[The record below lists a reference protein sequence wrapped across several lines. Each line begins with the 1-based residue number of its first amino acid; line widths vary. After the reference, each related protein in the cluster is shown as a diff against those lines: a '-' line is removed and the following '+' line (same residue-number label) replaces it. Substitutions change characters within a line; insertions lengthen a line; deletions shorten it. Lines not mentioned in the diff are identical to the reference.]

1 MLCVIF
7 IRRKNKKDQNLPSSQ
22 VIKTQVKDPEEERKL
37 GSEFDFN
44 TKVGEIQKISVKQ
57 KYREDRVDNVRKEF

>member
-22 VIKTQVKDPEEERKL
+22 VIRTQVKDPEEERKL

-44 TKVGEIQKISVKQ
+44 TKVG
-57 KYREDRVDNVRKEF
+57 